1 MTRQLTMPDA
11 APQWSAVL
19 ARLGSSVASLS
30 KHRATGWS
38 PAGAYQ
44 AHAPDVPQRDARR
57 GRTAGSGRALVAEEL
72 ALWYVIG
79 DAPLSHE
86 LVAATC
92 GGVARVLGCEPD
104 VVIAYVYEGKVRA

>member
-1 MTRQLTMPDA
+1 VTRQLTMPDA

-19 ARLGSSVASLS
+19 ARLGSSVASLT

-44 AHAPDVPQRDARR
+44 AHAPGVPQRDARR
-57 GRTAGSGRALVAEEL
+57 GPYRCQRFARGEEEL

-79 DAPLSHE
+79 NAPLSHE

-104 VVIAYVYEGKVRA
+104 VVIAYVYEGKVRT